1 MHVSAIVRAGKSLL
15 SDCINNELFIINLAT
30 VSAEGILKAPPAQSR
45 KTFAPIFAQPPTMT
59 EQEII
64 KSISKVDGL
73 GGMTVNER
81 LFVCGL
87 MDEFDKALI
96 EDKAKAKKILE
107 LLRVDKPSIEK
118 IVK

>member
-1 MHVSAIVRAGKSLL
+1 MK
-15 SDCINNELFIINLAT
+15 
-30 VSAEGILKAPPAQSR
+30 
-45 KTFAPIFAQPPTMT
+45 

-64 KSISKVDGL
+64 KAISKVEGL

-81 LFVCGL
+81 LYVCGL

-96 EDKAKAKKILE
+96 LNKDKAKKILD
-107 LLRVDKPSIEK
+107 LLGVDKPSIDK